1 MEFSHRSVLL
11 EPTVNALVDPG
22 FSAKGKRSPGQVDV
36 PALASGVFVDGTFGR
51 GGHSRLLLTRLAP
64 DARLVVFDKDP
75 EAIAVAQALRQED
88 ERVIVVHSGFADMPA
103 QLDKLGITAVNGVML
118 DLGISSPQIDDA
130 SRGFSFM
137 REGPLDMRMDT
148 SSGLTAAQ
156 WLAQADVDEL
166 KEVIAKYGEER
177 FAFQIAK
184 AVVARRESRPLRT
197 TLDLAELVASVVR
210 TREKGQ
216 HPATRSFQAIRI
228 HLNQELQELALALAA
243 VLRVLAPG
251 GRLAVI
257 SFHSLEDRMVKQCI
271 AAASRPSAAHARLP
285 IPEKDM
291 PQPILRSLGR
301 ILPTE
306 QESKENARA
315 RSAVLRV
322 AERTATPLPPD
333 QGASFVTAMNLVSG
347 SPRRHAGKGRR

>member
-1 MEFSHRSVLL
+1 MDFTHRPVLL
-11 EPTVNALVDPG
+11 EPTVNALIDPAFG
-22 FSAKGKRSPGQVDV
+22 VRSKRAKFAEP
-36 PALASGVFVDGTFGR
+36 PAAHLNGVFVDGTFGR
-51 GGHSRLLLTRLAP
+51 GGHSRLLLSKLGP

-75 EAIAVAQALRQED
+75 LAIEAARSLQAQD
-88 ERVIVVHSGFADMPA
+88 GRVQVVHDGFASMALQLARLDIA
-103 QLDKLGITAVNGVML
+103 QVHGIML

-148 SSGLTAAQ
+148 SSGPTAAQ
-156 WLAQADVDEL
+156 WLAEASIEEL

-216 HPATRSFQAIRI
+216 HPATRTFQAVRI
-228 HLNQELQELALALAA
+228 YLNQELEELAHALAA
-243 VLRVLAPG
+243 VLTLLAPG

-271 AAASRPSAAHARLP
+271 AAAARPAAAQARLP
-285 IPEKDM
+285 IMEKDM
-291 PQPILRSLGR
+291 PQPILTSLGR
-301 ILPTE
+301 VLPGQDE
-306 QESKENARA
+306 IACNPRA

-322 AERTATPLPPD
+322 AQRTNVALPDD
-333 QGASFVTAMNLVSG
+333 QGASFV
-347 SPRRHAGKGRR
+347 HAIRLGPSLATHGRRGKK

>member
-1 MEFSHRSVLL
+1 MEFTHRPVLL

-22 FSAKGKRSPGQVDV
+22 FNAKSRVFPSDGAVQRPD
-36 PALASGVFVDGTFGR
+36 GVYVDGTFGR
-51 GGHSRLLLTRLAP
+51 GGHSRLLLSRLGP

-75 EAIAVAQALRQED
+75 VAIQAALQLQAVDA
-88 ERVIVVHSGFADMPA
+88 RVSVVHGGFASMQEELEALGLA
-103 QLDKLGITAVNGVML
+103 QVDGVML
-118 DLGISSPQIDDA
+118 DLGVSSPQIDDA
-130 SRGFSFM
+130 ERGFSFM

-148 SSGLTAAQ
+148 SSGMTAAQ
-156 WLAQADVDEL
+156 WLAEASVEEI

-184 AVVARRESRPLRT
+184 AIVDRRQSRPLHT
-197 TLDLAELVASVVR
+197 TRDLAELVASVVR

-216 HPATRSFQAIRI
+216 HPATRAFQALRI
-228 HLNQELQELALALAA
+228 HINQELEELARALAA
-243 VLRVLAPG
+243 ALRLLAPG

-271 AAASRPSAAHARLP
+271 AAARRRSEAQARLP

-291 PQPILRSLGR
+291 PQPILVPLGKV
-301 ILPTE
+301 LPTADE
-306 QESKENARA
+306 AAANPRA

-322 AERTATPLPPD
+322 ASRSDAPLPAD
-333 QGASFVTAMNLVSG
+333 AGASFVNEIRLVPPPASRAA
-347 SPRRHAGKGRR
+347 RRKH